1 MKTKT
6 MILALISIA
15 LITFTSCEK
24 EDFGEPVIQLEFKTV
39 TSEFTLKNTSIAA
52 NSVKFDN
59 GHIILES
66 VEFELESDTDSLEME
81 FEIDSYITVDFTTGE
96 TNPDLSFVTLR
107 QGTYTEMEFEMELWD
122 QTDQPAIVLTGSWT
136 DEEGTNHPV
145 RFEFDSGQDFSVEI
159 EGDFVVDENTSMV
172 AEVTL
177 DPSIWFSG
185 VTNEAFSSA
194 TKNNEDVIVIS
205 SEENEEIYDTVED
218 MIDIVSE
225 VEIEM

>member
-1 MKTKT
+1 MKTKR

-15 LITFTSCEK
+15 LIAFTSCEK
-24 EDFGEPVIQLEFKTV
+24 DDLGDPVIQLEFKTV
-39 TSEFTLKNTSIAA
+39 TSEFTLKNTSVAA
-52 NSVKFDN
+52 NNIKFDN

-81 FEIDSYITVDFTTGE
+81 FEIDSYITVDFATGE
-96 TNPDLSFVTLR
+96 TNPDLSFVRLR
-107 QGTYTEMEFEMELWD
+107 QGTYTEMELEIELWD
-122 QTDQPAIVLTGSWT
+122 QTDQPAIVLTGSWE
-136 DEEGTNHPV
+136 DEGGTLHPV
-145 RFEFDSGQDFSVEI
+145 RLEFDSGQSFSVEI

-177 DPSIWFSG
+177 DPGIWFSG
-185 VTNEAFSSA
+185 VANEAFSSA
-194 TKNNEDVIVIS
+194 TKNNDGVIVIS

-218 MIDIVSE
+218 MIDLVSE